1 MHDLFADFRHAARTL
16 RSNLAFTITAV
27 VTLALGIGATTTIYG
42 IVDGIVLRPLPFPNA
57 DRLITICEQ
66 FPGASPDWCSVSPPN
81 VEDIAARSKS
91 IAAIG
96 IGRTWPY
103 HLATAD
109 GSEAVNGGIVTPEV
123 FRALGVRPVLG
134 RVFDRSDLLGRESDA
149 VILSYEMWQTRY
161 GATQDVVG
169 RRMVLDGRPVTIVGV
184 LPADFQL
191 PPFSSVSLWR
201 TVHINPADETNRE
214 WRGFVA
220 YGLLRQGTSL
230 ASARAE
236 LAGIATQLRRE
247 HFATTDG
254 WGLHMRSLLDLVVGS
269 VRPILLVFLVA
280 VSLILVIACANVA
293 NLLLARA
300 GGRSRELALRAAV
313 GGTRRRIVRG
323 LLVESFVLAAMGAAA
338 GLLVALWGTAGF
350 KSLAPPRIPRIAD
363 VHVDARVLAFALTLS
378 VATTILFGLAP
389 ALLATR
395 DDLASTLREGGRGSA
410 HGGSVAARLL
420 VVAELALALVLLTGA
435 GLLTRSFAARAAWN
449 PGFER
454 GHLMTFSV
462 FAPDDRYKGRPA
474 VAGLLRRLE
483 DELATIPGV
492 ERAASA
498 SGGPLM
504 GGDGTDDVA
513 YSNRVGVSRAPAAW
527 YDMSPSFFGTL
538 GVPLISGRGLA
549 ETDAAG
555 TPTVALVNETLA
567 RKFWPGESPLGKQ
580 LSLFTDRMR
589 VQVAGVVHDVAPP
602 TPGAAVQPEVYW
614 SNRQEPRPFTF
625 FILRTS
631 VDPASVM
638 ADVRARLRAIDPS
651 LRPSNV
657 NTMSDLIAAGLR
669 APRFQMLLLTAFS
682 VVALLLAAVGTY
694 GLFAYRVSR
703 RTREIGIR
711 LALGAQ
717 ARQVVGAVLRDGL
730 FLAGAGIVIGV
741 LAAVAAGRGMRG
753 VAVGVSAFDP
763 LTVVVSCGV
772 LVVVTIAACLV
783 PARRAAAVDP
793 AVTLTAE

>member
-1 MHDLFADFRHAARTL
+1 MHDLVADFRHAARTL

-57 DRLITICEQ
+57 DRLVTICEQ
-66 FPGASPDWCSVSPPN
+66 FPGASPSWCSISPPN
-81 VEDIAARSKS
+81 VEDIAARAKS

-96 IGRTWPY
+96 IGRGWPY
-103 HLATAD
+103 HLATAE
-109 GSEAVNGGIVTPEV
+109 GSEAVNGGIVTPDL
-123 FRALGVRPVLG
+123 FHALGVRPVLG
-134 RVFDRSDLLGRESDA
+134 RLFDRSDLLGRESDV

-161 GATQDVVG
+161 GATTDVVG

-191 PPFSSVSLWR
+191 PQFPSIALWR

-220 YGLLRQGTSL
+220 YGLLKQGTSL

-254 WGLHMRSLLDLVVGS
+254 WGLRMRTLLDLVVGS
-269 VRPILLVFLVA
+269 IRPILIVFLIA

-300 GGRSRELALRAAV
+300 GSRARELALRAAV
-313 GGTRRRIVRG
+313 GATRRRIVRG
-323 LLVESFVLAAMGAAA
+323 LLVESFVLAAMGALA
-338 GLLVALWGTAGF
+338 GMLVALWGTAAF
-350 KSLAPPRIPRIAD
+350 KSLAPPRIPRIGD
-363 VHVDARVLAFALTLS
+363 VHVDARVLGFALALS
-378 VATTILFGLAP
+378 VATTVLFGLAP

-395 DDLASTLREGGRGSA
+395 DDLSSTLREGGRGSSPGA
-410 HGGSVAARLL
+410 SVSARLL

-454 GHLMTFSV
+454 DHLMTFSV
-462 FAPDDRYKGRPA
+462 FAPDDRYKGRTA
-474 VAGLLRRLE
+474 VAGILRRLE
-483 DELATIPGV
+483 SELGTIPGV
-492 ERAASA
+492 ERVASA
-498 SGGPLM
+498 SGGPLI
-504 GGDGTDDVA
+504 GGDGTDDIA
-513 YSNRVGVSRAPAAW
+513 YVNRSGAARAPAAW
-527 YDMSPSFFGTL
+527 YDMSPSFFATL
-538 GVPLISGRGLA
+538 GVPVVSGRGLA
-549 ETDAAG
+549 ESDVAG
-555 TPTVALVNETLA
+555 APTMVLVNETLA
-567 RKFWPGESPLGKQ
+567 RKFWPGDSPLDKQ
-580 LSLFTDRMR
+580 LSLFTDRMH
-589 VQVAGVVHDVAPP
+589 VQVVGVVRDVPPP
-602 TPGAAVQPEVYW
+602 TPGAPAQPEVYW

-625 FILRTS
+625 FVLRTS
-631 VDPASVM
+631 VEPASVM
-638 ADVRARLRAIDPS
+638 TDVRARLRAIDPS

-657 NTMSDLIAAGLR
+657 NTMSDLVTAELR

-717 ARQVVGAVLRDGL
+717 ARQVVGSVLRDGL
-730 FLAGAGIVIGV
+730 LLAGVGMAVGV
-741 LAAVAAGRGMRG
+741 VAAIAAGRAMRG
-753 VAVGVSAFDP
+753 VVVGVSAFDP
-763 LTVVVSCGV
+763 LTIVVSCGA
-772 LVVVTIAACLV
+772 LVVVTVAACFI

>member
-1 MHDLFADFRHAARTL
+1 MHDLVADFRHAARSL
-16 RSNLAFTITAV
+16 RSNLAFTVTAV

-66 FPGASPDWCSVSPPN
+66 FPGASPSWCSISPPN

-96 IGRTWPY
+96 IGRSWPY
-103 HLATAD
+103 HLATVE
-109 GSEAVNGGIVTPEV
+109 GSEGVNGGIVTPEL
-123 FRALGVRPVLG
+123 FQALGVHPVLG
-134 RVFDRSDLLGRESDA
+134 RLFDRSDLVGRESDV

-161 GATQDVVG
+161 GATPDVVG

-184 LPADFQL
+184 LPANFQL
-191 PPFSSVSLWR
+191 PQFSSMALWR
-201 TVHINPADETNRE
+201 PLHINPADETNRE

-230 ASARAE
+230 AGARAE
-236 LAGIATQLRRE
+236 LAGITTQLRRE

-254 WGLHMRSLLDLVVGS
+254 WGLHMRTLLDLVVGG
-269 VRPILLVFLVA
+269 VRPILVVFLIA

-300 GGRSRELALRAAV
+300 GGRARELALRAAV
-313 GGTRRRIVRG
+313 GATRRRIVRG
-323 LLVESFVLAAMGAAA
+323 LLVESFVLAAMGALA
-338 GLLVALWGTAGF
+338 GMLVAEWGTAAF
-350 KSLAPPRIPRIAD
+350 KSLAPPRIPRIGD
-363 VHVDARVLAFALTLS
+363 VHVDARILGFALALS

-395 DDLASTLREGGRGSA
+395 DDLASTLREGGRGSSPGA
-410 HGGSVAARLL
+410 SLSARLL

-435 GLLTRSFAARAAWN
+435 GLLTRSFVARAGWN

-454 GHLMTFSV
+454 EHLMTFSV
-462 FAPDDRYKGRPA
+462 FAPDDRYKGRAA

-483 DELATIPGV
+483 GELGAIPGV

-498 SGGPLM
+498 SGGPLL
-504 GGDGTDDVA
+504 GGDGSDDVA
-513 YSNRVGVSRAPAAW
+513 FSNRRGVSRAPAAW
-527 YDMSPSFFGTL
+527 YDMSPSFFTTL

-555 TPTVALVNETLA
+555 TPTVAVVNETLA
-567 RKFWPGESPLGKQ
+567 RKFWPGESPLDKQ
-580 LSLFTDRMR
+580 LSLFSDRMR
-589 VQVAGVVHDVAPP
+589 VQIVGVVRDVAPP
-602 TPGAAVQPEVYW
+602 TPGALTQPEVYW

-625 FILRTS
+625 FVLRTS
-631 VDPASVM
+631 VAPASVM
-638 ADVRARLRAIDPS
+638 PDVRARLRAIDPS

-657 NTMSDLIAAGLR
+657 NTMSDLVSAELR
-669 APRFQMLLLTAFS
+669 APRFQMLLLVAFS

-717 ARQVVGAVLRDGL
+717 GRQVVGSVLRDGL
-730 FLAGAGIVIGV
+730 FLGGTGIMVGV
-741 LAAVAAGRGMRG
+741 VAAAAAGRAMRG
-753 VAVGVSAFDP
+753 VVAGVSAFDP
-763 LTVVVSCGV
+763 LTMVTSGGV
-772 LVVVTIAACLV
+772 LIIVTVAACLI

-793 AVTLTAE
+793 AITLTAE